1 MGWFSTGAAGSILG
15 AGLGAIGSVA
25 GGLIQ
30 QNQNKK
36 MMREQMRWNTSE
48 REASQNFTRS
58 ERLAQ
63 QGYQTAE
70 RNAQNDWSEM
80 MYQNYQSPQ
89 ALRAQYSAAGLD
101 PALAISGNAAPA
113 ASSGSSGGAPTG
125 AGAPTMGITPPYQNM
140 NSFSQ
145 GFGQIADALA
155 SLAQAKKAGV
165 ETDFYEKTFASR
177 VNQVLKNE
185 VLQDLEIDAKALG
198 NKNAQKAFE
207 KLEVEIQKEHMNLDV
222 IEKQLDILDKEG
234 AIKGYEKETW
244 KERFKN
250 EQDNLK
256 ADTQLKENSAWLADQ
271 QGISEFVRRDLMQS
285 ESNLKKALSRV
296 AGLNADTLEIDKEIM
311 NSTKET
317 QKEAL
322 NKAAKEVDAHIDLLN
337 EQAALAKKNGDYFV
351 YNMIMQSIAT
361 YAGLATQIYSARTGR
376 RIEGKMR
383 DNSVTPTIAPI
394 GF

>member
-1 MGWFSTGAAGSILG
+1 MGWFSTGAAGSVLG
-15 AGLGAIGSVA
+15 AGLGAIGSIA

-48 REASQNFTRS
+48 REATQNFTRA

-63 QGYQTAE
+63 QGYQTSE

-80 MYQNYQSPQ
+80 MYQNYQSPE

-165 ETDFYEKTFASR
+165 ETDFYEETFASR

-198 NKNAQKAFE
+198 NKNVQKAFE
-207 KLEVEIQKEHMNLDV
+207 KLEVEIQKEYMNLDV

-250 EQDNLK
+250 EQENLK
-256 ADTQLKENSAWLADQ
+256 ADTSLKESQKWLADQ
-271 QGISEFVRRDLMQS
+271 TGISEFMKRDLMKAQ
-285 ESNLKKALSRV
+285 ENAANAQARALS
-296 AGLNADTLEIDKEIM
+296 IM
-311 NSTKET
+311 NGINEDSSEA
-317 QKEAL
+317 QKQVFNKQLDIMQAQQEYL
-322 NKAAKEVDAHIDLLN
+322 NQLGEK
-337 EQAALAKKNGDYFV
+337 AKKENDYFV
-351 YNMIMQSIAT
+351 LGIISKMTSDIAGAIADLMQARNGAKIANRP
-361 YAGLATQIYSARTGR
+361 SS
-376 RIEGKMR
+376 
-383 DNSVTPTIAPI
+383 NSYFVPI
-394 GF
+394 GN